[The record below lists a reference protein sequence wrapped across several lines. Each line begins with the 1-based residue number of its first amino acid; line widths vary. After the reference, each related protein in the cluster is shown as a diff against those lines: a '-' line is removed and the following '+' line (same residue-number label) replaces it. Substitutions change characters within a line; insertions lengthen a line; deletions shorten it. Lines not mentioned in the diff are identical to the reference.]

1 MRIQIEQEERRRMV
15 VKSAMLLFRAQGI
28 KDVTMDD
35 IAHSLKMSKR
45 TLYELFDDK
54 ESLLLYCMKTE
65 GLLQRDR
72 LRERV
77 ENATNVLEPVLY
89 DFVFRMEELRN
100 VAPSFFSDLNRYP
113 KLIAYMTEVRQ
124 QQREMA
130 VGHLSKGVAQGL
142 FREDVNFEI
151 VYNIICSQFDSIIS
165 SEEFKKYTPSEI
177 FNNLVLNYFRG
188 CATPKGVEIMDD
200 FFRQHRC

>member
-15 VKSAMLLFRAQGI
+15 VKSAMSLFRAQGI

-65 GLLQRDR
+65 GILQRDR

-77 ENATNVLEPVLY
+77 ENAANVLEPVLY
-89 DFVFRMEELRN
+89 DFAFRMDELRK

-124 QQREMA
+124 EQRKMT
-130 VGHLSKGVAQGL
+130 VDHLSKGVAQGL
-142 FREDVNFEI
+142 FREGVNFEI
-151 VYNIICSQFDSIIS
+151 VYNIICSQFDYIIS
-165 SEEFKKYTPSEI
+165 SEEFKKYTPSEL

-188 CATPKGVEIMDD
+188 CATPKGVEIMDE
-200 FFRQHRC
+200 FFRQHKC

>member
-1 MRIQIEQEERRRMV
+1 MEQEVRRNMV
-15 VKSAMLLFRAQGI
+15 VKTAMELFRVKGI

-65 GLLQRDR
+65 GILQRDR

-77 ENATNVLEPVLY
+77 ENAANVLEPVLY
-89 DFVFRMEELRN
+89 DFAFRMEELRK

-124 QQREMA
+124 EQRKMA
-130 VGHLSKGVAQGL
+130 VDHLSKGVAQGL

-151 VYNIICSQFDSIIS
+151 VYNIICSQFDFIIS
-165 SEEFKKYTPSEI
+165 SEEFKKYTPSEL

-200 FFRQHRC
+200 FFMRHRSSES

>member
-15 VKSAMLLFRAQGI
+15 VKSAMSLFRAQGI

-65 GLLQRDR
+65 GILQRDR

-77 ENATNVLEPVLY
+77 ENAAHVLEPVLY
-89 DFVFRMEELRN
+89 DFAFRMDELRK

-124 QQREMA
+124 EQRKMA
-130 VGHLSKGVAQGL
+130 VDHLSKGVAQGL
-142 FREDVNFEI
+142 FRENVNFEI
-151 VYNIICSQFDSIIS
+151 VYNIICSQFDFIIS
-165 SEEFKKYTPSEI
+165 SEEFKKYTPSEL

-188 CATPKGVEIMDD
+188 CATPKGVEIMDE
-200 FFRQHRC
+200 FFRQHKC

>member
-15 VKSAMLLFRAQGI
+15 VKSAMSLFRAQGI

-65 GLLQRDR
+65 GILQRDR

-77 ENATNVLEPVLY
+77 ENAANVLEPVLY
-89 DFVFRMEELRN
+89 DFAFRMEELRK

-124 QQREMA
+124 EQRKMA
-130 VGHLSKGVAQGL
+130 VDHLSKGVAQGL
-142 FREDVNFEI
+142 FREGVNFEI
-151 VYNIICSQFDSIIS
+151 IYNIICSQFDFIIS
-165 SEEFKKYTPSEI
+165 SEEFKKYTPSEL

-188 CATPKGVEIMDD
+188 CATPKGVEIMDE
-200 FFRQHRC
+200 FFRQHKC